1 MHQRSLSFEIIT
13 RVRSVAILAVLT
25 AVAEALSA
33 QQPVSTRIAHGSF
46 PKMELRILP
55 GKLDRGLPRT
65 FTFVL
70 LNKSGHELRIPRPT
84 QCIGGNGTVILRSKF
99 RPLNT
104 RGVPSGGGGGC
115 GGGLAGKIQV
125 LQWAKSWQSLNRGAS
140 LSVSY
145 SRRDLFNF
153 QEDAGDYEFWGEYE
167 PPKLTIED
175 VLVLERAGIRFPRV
189 PLTSNHVQFKR
200 LN

>member
-1 MHQRSLSFEIIT
+1 MTAGRFEIIT
-13 RVRSVAILAVLT
+13 RVRSVAILALLT
-25 AVAEALSA
+25 AVAEILSA

-46 PKMELRILP
+46 PKVELRILP
-55 GKLDRGLPRT
+55 GQLDRGLPKN
-65 FTFVL
+65 FTFVFV
-70 LNKSGHELRIPRPT
+70 NKSGHQLRIPRPT
-84 QCIGGNGTVILRSKF
+84 QCIGGNGTVTLRSKF
-99 RPLNT
+99 KPLNT
-104 RGVPSGGGGGC
+104 RRVPSGGGGGC

-125 LQWAKSWQSLNRGAS
+125 LEWAKSWQSLNPGAS

-153 QEDAGDYEFWGEYE
+153 QEDAGDYEFWGEYV

-175 VLVLERAGIRFPRV
+175 VSVLERAGIRFPRV
-189 PLTSNHVQFKR
+189 PLTSKHVQFKR